1 MTFSTGTNGLFLSG
15 HVQNRERFY
24 FLQMSQLFNLLPVN
38 FMTSLRSRSI
48 ICEYLRTAN
57 LWQEAVPST
66 NHLNLFHKEDVMTH
80 AETGQLIAGSI
91 AIFFGLLVIIWPR
104 ILAYIVGAYFIIAGI
119 IWIVSALR

>member
-1 MTFSTGTNGLFLSG
+1 
-15 HVQNRERFY
+15 
-24 FLQMSQLFNLLPVN
+24 
-38 FMTSLRSRSI
+38 
-48 ICEYLRTAN
+48 
-57 LWQEAVPST
+57 
-66 NHLNLFHKEDVMTH
+66 MTH